1 MAEATWRK
9 EMRGGVEYEE
19 HQLENSW
26 PPDAGAWHEYEFSLI
41 HSFIHS
47 SSLPPASTPAV
58 SQSVVNAWKLTDQGS
73 RANGVAQATVSS
85 WANML
90 QV

>member
-19 HQLENSW
+19 QQLENSW

-41 HSFIHS
+41 HSFIHHHCP
-47 SSLPPASTPAV
+47 LHPLRPFP
-58 SQSVVNAWKLTDQGS
+58 NPLLMPGS
-73 RANGVAQATVSS
+73 
-85 WANML
+85 
-90 QV
+90 